1 MADPLLAF
9 PRRFIQEL
17 TYIDALFVQNF
28 WFKNFWL
35 IPAAVL
41 FTTFLCSQDL

>member
-28 WFKNFWL
+28 WL
-35 IPAAVL
+35 IPAAAI
-41 FTTFLCSQDL
+41 FTTIPLQPGSLPST